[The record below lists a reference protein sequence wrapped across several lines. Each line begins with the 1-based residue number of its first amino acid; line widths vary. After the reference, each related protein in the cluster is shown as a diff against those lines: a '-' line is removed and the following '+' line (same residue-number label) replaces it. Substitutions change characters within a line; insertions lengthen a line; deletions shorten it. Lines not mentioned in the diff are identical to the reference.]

1 MTKLTK
7 IIYSG
12 MFLLCITT
20 IIFKLIDKDFYRA
33 MNEFALLCWVGVAC
47 IKEIKYEEKI
57 KELKDYQNG
66 ITETKN

>member
-1 MTKLTK
+1 MTKLSK
-7 IIYSG
+7 ITYWG
-12 MFLLCITT
+12 MFILSIVSL
-20 IIFKLIDKDFYRA
+20 IISVISQEYSKAGWIFCT
-33 MNEFALLCWVGVAC
+33 LCWVGVAC